1 MLDFYAKE
9 VLREIAD
16 MGGSLCEEEPHL
28 YSVADIEECPHR
40 RWITITDV
48 IKNKYLEDYYHSVVD
63 SSSNKNQAIE
73 DVCSHMIHLVL
84 GGVVTSY
91 MLSGRVWEVCPGNI
105 LLRTHV
111 LGGFDRYGAVRAR
124 VRVLK
129 DDPYVTQLQSYL
141 VIPTEE
147 DMADWT
153 MVQAQESLIPIM
165 EEISRLSGLSESI
178 CWGPLHGLINGYAK
192 FAMHRYPRKQ
202 EQVERR
208 MHCIYESCERLGLPL
223 KRRVSRL

>member
-111 LGGFDRYGAVRAR
+111 LGGFD
-124 VRVLK
+124 
-129 DDPYVTQLQSYL
+129 
-141 VIPTEE
+141 
-147 DMADWT
+147 WT

-192 FAMHRYPRKQ
+192 LAMHRYPRKQ

>member
-73 DVCSHMIHLVL
+73 DVCSQI
-84 GGVVTSY
+84 
-91 MLSGRVWEVCPGNI
+91 GRA
-105 LLRTHV
+105 HV
-111 LGGFDRYGAVRAR
+111 
-124 VRVLK
+124 
-129 DDPYVTQLQSYL
+129 
-141 VIPTEE
+141 
-147 DMADWT
+147 
-153 MVQAQESLIPIM
+153 
-165 EEISRLSGLSESI
+165 
-178 CWGPLHGLINGYAK
+178 
-192 FAMHRYPRKQ
+192 
-202 EQVERR
+202 
-208 MHCIYESCERLGLPL
+208 
-223 KRRVSRL
+223 